1 MKKNLKWMLLLVLL
15 AALIAGAYLLYDSLK
30 EICEKL
36 LRYDDSCSDEESA
49 FYDDYYYYIFNDD
62 ELSVSR
68 YSLNEDCD
76 TEWF

>member
-1 MKKNLKWMLLLVLL
+1 MDRYFDGFVGERTFKKD
-15 AALIAGAYLLYDSLK
+15 LYDSLK

-68 YSLNEDCD
+68 YSLSDEYD